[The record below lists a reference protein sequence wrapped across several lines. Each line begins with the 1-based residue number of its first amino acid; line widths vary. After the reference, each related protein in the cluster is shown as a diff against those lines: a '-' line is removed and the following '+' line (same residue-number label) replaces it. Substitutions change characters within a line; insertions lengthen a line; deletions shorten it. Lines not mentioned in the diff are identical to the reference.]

1 MSPAGSAL
9 PPPSAPA
16 PPPFPLPTALALT
29 ALGILAM
36 FGGGTLL
43 ATRSGLGIRTQIVV
57 GTLLLAIPALAALA
71 LDPARWPAVVGP
83 RPATRRLLAL
93 SVLLGAALWV
103 ASAGLMEVQSLVAPP
118 PQSYLDAFR
127 AIHAALAPRNLAD
140 ALVSILVIA
149 VLPGLCEE
157 LVVRGV
163 CLPSLA
169 RWWSGS
175 TAVPV
180 VATALLFAAIHFDFY
195 RGAFTFALGLVLR
208 SAAAHDRVALAL
220 GARPP
225 EPQHADVPGRPLRG
239 RPQPAVHAVST
250 PRLPVPRRRIGRRVA
265 LVPRVD
271 SPRSDT

>member
-9 PPPSAPA
+9 RPPSAPA

-36 FGGGTLL
+36 VGGGTLL
-43 ATRSGLGIRTQIVV
+43 ATRSGLGIRPQIVS

-127 AIHAALAPRNLAD
+127 AIHRGARAAKPRRRARLDPGDRGAAR
-140 ALVSILVIA
+140 ALRGARRARRVPAVAGSLVERIDRGPGGRHGAA
-149 VLPGLCEE
+149 VRGHPFRPLPGRLH
-157 LVVRGV
+157 VR
-163 CLPSLA
+163 A
-169 RWWSGS
+169 R
-175 TAVPV
+175 P
-180 VATALLFAAIHFDFY
+180 
-195 RGAFTFALGLVLR
+195 RLR
-208 SAAAHDRVALAL
+208 SAAALDRVALAL
-220 GARPP
+220 GA
-225 EPQHADVPGRPLRG
+225 
-239 RPQPAVHAVST
+239 
-250 PRLPVPRRRIGRRVA
+250 
-265 LVPRVD
+265 
-271 SPRSDT
+271 SPT